1 MQDQITKDVAKKLG
15 IPEEQV
21 KIVVSDFWRSLRDR
35 LSVINKIGESVYLE
49 KFLSIKIKKRR
60 VERDLNTKTLPEE
73 LRTILSQVKE
83 NYNG

>member
-35 LSVINKIGESVYLE
+35 LSVINKVGESVYLE